1 MTEEADTEANASEE
15 VKELKQKVA
24 ELQREISLLKDRQ
37 ERVSA
42 QTNLLTNYSDGLF
55 AAGKSANTADLLD
68 DKTIGNAL
76 FNQTFGRIYC

>member
-55 AAGKSANTADLLD
+55 AAGKNANTADLLD

-76 FNQTFGRIYC
+76 FKGDLRHFWI